1 MVVLDGDPMLLAKL
15 FKCGLAF
22 HGVLQVNG
30 FLELDETEA
39 GCLVNVDSCMVVPL
53 AGWFA

>member
-30 FLELDETEA
+30 FLEPDETEA
-39 GCLVNVDSCMVVPL
+39 GCLVNVDSCMMVPL